1 MSKVLPGG
9 TPSKSTCLK
18 GLLGHRAKM
27 KWSYRVATIAGI
39 QVRIHLT
46 FLLLLAFYAW
56 ICYRDGG
63 PQAGVAGVIF
73 ILLIFLC
80 VVLHEFGHALAART
94 FGIRTPNITLL
105 PIGGVARLER
115 MPANP
120 RQELAIAIA
129 GPAVNVLIAIAIFA
143 VIGGVIPVR
152 EFGLMDTA
160 SGTLL
165 AQLLGINLMLVVFNM
180 IPAFPMDG
188 GRVLRALLATRMRY
202 LVATRIAARIGQV
215 IAVLFGL
222 VSLASLDIRIL
233 GFSFSGPMLGF
244 IAIFVFLG
252 AQQELAYAKFRESAQ
267 NLRVG
272 QAMITR
278 FQALPISLRA
288 GEIAKTL
295 SESNQG
301 IFPFVDE
308 QLHFHGIASRDDLQR
323 ASTQLPPEASA
334 SSVARTPPTL
344 TPSTGFGDALELM
357 QQTAEPLLPVVNASG
372 QIVGLLGLGNLA
384 ELSASR
390 QPALGGYS

>member
-1 MSKVLPGG
+1 M
-9 TPSKSTCLK
+9 
-18 GLLGHRAKM
+18 GHGADV

-46 FLLLLAFYAW
+46 FLLLLAFYGW
-56 ICYRDGG
+56 IYYIDGG
-63 PQAGVAGVIF
+63 PQAAIDGVVF
-73 ILLIFLC
+73 TLLIFLC
-80 VVLHEFGHALAART
+80 VLLHEFGHALAART
-94 FGIRTPNITLL
+94 FGIRTPDITLL

-120 RQELAIAIA
+120 RQEFVIAIA
-129 GPAVNVLIAIAIFA
+129 GPAVNVLIAIAIFV
-143 VIGGVIPVR
+143 VIGGVVPVR
-152 EFGLMDTA
+152 EFGLVDTA

-165 AQLLGINLMLVVFNM
+165 NKLLVVNILLVGFNL

-188 GRVLRALLATRMRY
+188 GRVLRALLATQMRY
-202 LVATRIAARIGQV
+202 SAATRLAARIGQV

-222 VSLASLDIRIL
+222 ASLTSW
-233 GFSFSGPMLGF
+233 GGPILGF

-252 AQQELAYAKFRESAQ
+252 AQQELAYAQFRETAQ

-278 FQALPISLRA
+278 FQALPISLRVD
-288 GEIAKTL
+288 EIAKTL

-301 IFPFVDE
+301 VFPFVDE
-308 QLHFHGIASRDDLQR
+308 QLHFRGIASREELQR

-344 TPSTGFGDALELM
+344 APSTGFGDALELM
-357 QQTAEPLLPVVNASG
+357 QQSAEPLLPVVNASG
-372 QIVGLLGLGNLA
+372 QIVGLLGLGQLA
-384 ELSASR
+384 ELSALR
-390 QPALGGYS
+390 QPT

>member
-1 MSKVLPGG
+1 M
-9 TPSKSTCLK
+9 
-18 GLLGHRAKM
+18 GHGADV

-46 FLLLLAFYAW
+46 FLLLLAFYGW
-56 ICYRDGG
+56 IYYTDGG
-63 PQAGVAGVIF
+63 PQAAIDGVVF
-73 ILLIFLC
+73 TLLIFLC
-80 VVLHEFGHALAART
+80 VLLHEFGHAFAART
-94 FGIRTPNITLL
+94 FGIRTPDITLL

-120 RQELAIAIA
+120 QQEFVIAIA
-129 GPAVNVLIAIAIFA
+129 GPAVNVLIAIAIFV
-143 VIGGVIPVR
+143 VIGGIVPMR
-152 EFGLMDTA
+152 EFGLVDTA

-165 AQLLGINLMLVVFNM
+165 NKLLVVNILLVGFNL

-188 GRVLRALLATRMRY
+188 GRVLRALLATQMRY
-202 LVATRIAARIGQV
+202 SAATRLAARIGQV

-222 VSLASLDIRIL
+222 ASLTSW
-233 GFSFSGPMLGF
+233 GGPILGF

-252 AQQELAYAKFRESAQ
+252 AQQELAYAQFRETAQ

-278 FQALPISLRA
+278 FQALPISLRV

-301 IFPFVDE
+301 VFPFVDE
-308 QLHFHGIASRDDLQR
+308 QLHFRGIASREELQR

-344 TPSTGFGDALELM
+344 APSTGFGDALELM
-357 QQTAEPLLPVVNASG
+357 QQSAEPLLPVVNASG
-372 QIVGLLGLGNLA
+372 QIVGLLGLGQLA
-384 ELSASR
+384 ELSALR
-390 QPALGGYS
+390 QPA